1 MNKIIGTGPAKS
13 IERNGTEQVRAH
25 HKISKTGKIM
35 TREMHPLT
43 RLAFFLGVGFL
54 AATSPT
60 LAQAGLLIIPS
71 QDTLSIPIEKSTGSL
86 VQLPSAVK
94 TITASKH
101 FEIADVASDM
111 DTGTGA
117 KLDVRLFV
125 VKALPGAKSEKV
137 TFVLGNGKAVSVRF
151 VPAEDAENHY
161 DLVFAGEPKKRR
173 EARFLRAEVDLMKA
187 MIRDEAGDVARQV
200 TDERVKLEGLDG
212 VRATLTRVFA
222 SQGLVGYAFE
232 LRNRSGAPI
241 SVDVS
246 ALSLGAP
253 SRAVLLHVDNPT
265 LDSCGFVSS
274 PTCKTRLLIVA
285 RGDVQESRAL
295 SVRTASEMPFVRSP
309 QANIAFPEDSQ

>member
-1 MNKIIGTGPAKS
+1 M
-13 IERNGTEQVRAH
+13 
-25 HKISKTGKIM
+25 
-35 TREMHPLT
+35 
-43 RLAFFLGVGFL
+43 GFL

-60 LAQAGLLIIPS
+60 LAQAGILIIPS
-71 QDTLSIPIEKSTGSL
+71 QDTLSIAIEKSTGSL

-117 KLDVRLFV
+117 NLDVRLFV

-137 TFVLGNGKAVSVRF
+137 TFVLGTGKAVSVRF
-151 VPAEDAENHY
+151 IPAEDAENHY

-187 MIRDEAGDVARQV
+187 MIRDEAGEAARQV
-200 TDERVKLEGLDG
+200 TDERVKLSGLDG
-212 VRATLTRVFA
+212 VRASLTRVFA

-232 LRNRSGAPI
+232 LRNKSGAPV

-253 SRAVLLHVDNPT
+253 SRAVLLHVDKPT
-265 LDSCGFVSS
+265 LESCGFVSNPS
-274 PTCKTRLLIVA
+274 CKTRLLIVA
-285 RGDVQESRAL
+285 RGDVQESRTL
-295 SVRTASEMPFVRSP
+295 SVRTPSEMPFVRAP
-309 QANIAFPEDSQ
+309 QANISLPEDGQ